1 MLELI
6 ARDKE
11 FRFYTNKELLE
22 EAKSNSKKHGVT
34 LSRVLD
40 LVVKQIALTGEV
52 ELLDE
57 AEIQKRGLAKQL
69 QAEVKK
75 GVDSIEAGRGV
86 GLEEARARFGV

>member
-1 MLELI
+1 M
-6 ARDKE
+6 
-11 FRFYTNKELLE
+11 
-22 EAKSNSKKHGVT
+22 
-34 LSRVLD
+34 SRVLD